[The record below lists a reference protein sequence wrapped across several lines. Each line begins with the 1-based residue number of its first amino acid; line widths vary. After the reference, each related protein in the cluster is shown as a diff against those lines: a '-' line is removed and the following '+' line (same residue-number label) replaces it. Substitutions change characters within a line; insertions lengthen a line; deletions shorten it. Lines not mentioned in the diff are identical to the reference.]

1 MYCFF
6 SSSLKNFFLDFLGF
20 LVLKEFRSLALKIK
34 SGNIKNPFFCRL
46 KGIKKKEFLEIFEYF
61 SLKHGPDLKFTF
73 FEFGIV

>member
-20 LVLKEFRSLALKIK
+20 LVLKEFRSLALKLK
-34 SGNIKNPFFCRL
+34 SGNIKNPLFCRL
-46 KGIKKKEFLEIFEYF
+46 KGIKKNEFLDIFEYF